1 MPNAL
6 NKGAGSEASLPVTL
20 RVRRRAPKLLFPQD
34 SVMNL
39 FFWETAFSS
48 PPQVR
53 FPLRR
58 SKSRDKSI
66 SPRRERKGGR
76 KALPYGSYD
85 HRIASTVPLVF
96 SS

>member
-1 MPNAL
+1 MSASAFL
-6 NKGAGSEASLPVTL
+6 FLGDSILVASAGAI
-20 RVRRRAPKLLFPQD
+20 FP
-34 SVMNL
+34 M
-39 FFWETAFSS
+39 
-48 PPQVR
+48 
-53 FPLRR
+53 RR

-66 SPRRERKGGR
+66 SLRRERKGDR

>member
-1 MPNAL
+1 M
-6 NKGAGSEASLPVTL
+6 
-20 RVRRRAPKLLFPQD
+20 
-34 SVMNL
+34 
-39 FFWETAFSS
+39 
-48 PPQVR
+48 
-53 FPLRR
+53 RR

>member
-1 MPNAL
+1 MSASAFL
-6 NKGAGSEASLPVTL
+6 FLGGSILVASAGAI
-20 RVRRRAPKLLFPQD
+20 
-34 SVMNL
+34 
-39 FFWETAFSS
+39 
-48 PPQVR
+48 

-66 SPRRERKGGR
+66 PPPQRERKGDR

-85 HRIASTVPLVF
+85 HRIAFTVPLVF

>member
-1 MPNAL
+1 MSASAFL
-6 NKGAGSEASLPVTL
+6 FLGDSILVASAGAI
-20 RVRRRAPKLLFPQD
+20 FP
-34 SVMNL
+34 M
-39 FFWETAFSS
+39 
-48 PPQVR
+48 
-53 FPLRR
+53 RR

-66 SPRRERKGGR
+66 PPREGNGRGGC

>member
-1 MPNAL
+1 MSASAFL
-6 NKGAGSEASLPVTL
+6 FLGDSILVASAGAI
-20 RVRRRAPKLLFPQD
+20 FP
-34 SVMNL
+34 M
-39 FFWETAFSS
+39 
-48 PPQVR
+48 
-53 FPLRR
+53 RR

-66 SPRRERKGGR
+66 SPRRERKGDR

>member
-1 MPNAL
+1 MSASAFL
-6 NKGAGSEASLPVTL
+6 FLGDSILVVSAGAI
-20 RVRRRAPKLLFPQD
+20 FP
-34 SVMNL
+34 M
-39 FFWETAFSS
+39 
-48 PPQVR
+48 
-53 FPLRR
+53 RR

-66 SPRRERKGGR
+66 SPRRERKGDR

>member
-1 MPNAL
+1 ML
-6 NKGAGSEASLPVTL
+6 AS
-20 RVRRRAPKLLFPQD
+20 AF
-34 SVMNL
+34 S

-58 SKSRDKSI
+58 RKSRAKSI
-66 SPRRERKGGR
+66 PPREENGRGGR
-76 KALPYGSYD
+76 KATPYGSYD

>member
-1 MPNAL
+1 MSASAFL
-6 NKGAGSEASLPVTL
+6 FLGDSILVASAGAI
-20 RVRRRAPKLLFPQD
+20 FP
-34 SVMNL
+34 M
-39 FFWETAFSS
+39 
-48 PPQVR
+48 
-53 FPLRR
+53 RR

-66 SPRRERKGGR
+66 SPRRDRKGDR

>member
-1 MPNAL
+1 MSASAFL
-6 NKGAGSEASLPVTL
+6 FLGGSILVASAGAI
-20 RVRRRAPKLLFPQD
+20 FP
-34 SVMNL
+34 M
-39 FFWETAFSS
+39 
-48 PPQVR
+48 
-53 FPLRR
+53 RR

-66 SPRRERKGGR
+66 SPRRERKGDR